1 MIDIINAK
9 KEFKNYVA
17 NYNPEHPRVALKIS
31 HILRVA
37 ENCKL
42 IAEALNLSEEE
53 IKLAELIGIFHDLGR
68 FEQVR
73 IADTFSDKESKI
85 NHAEQSVK
93 VLFEDGLIRRFIKE
107 DIYDNII
114 RKAVCNHNKAD
125 IEIGLNEKELLFA
138 KIIRDADKLDI
149 LYNITYEDFK
159 AILWYKTFDQ
169 EEIGSKEI
177 EDIEN
182 RRLVDYTNIENNAD
196 MLTIFYG
203 YIFDLNFNISLKII
217 AEHNYLE
224 IFTERV
230 KENFKSEKIHKQ
242 VDYLLGICNE
252 FINEKIKEINK

>member
-37 ENCKL
+37 ENCKV
-42 IAEALNLSEEE
+42 IAESLKLSEEE
-53 IKLAELIGIFHDLGR
+53 IKLAELLGIFHDLGR

-73 IADTFSDKESKI
+73 IADTFSDRDCKI

-93 VLFEDGLIRRFIKE
+93 VLFEDGLIRKFIE
-107 DIYDNII
+107 DDKYDDLIK
-114 RKAVCNHNKAD
+114 KAVYNHNRAD
-125 IEIGLNEKELLFA
+125 IETGLTEKELLFA

-149 LYNITYEDFK
+149 FYSTSFEEFTALC
-159 AILWYKTFDQ
+159 WYKDFDQ
-169 EEIGSKEI
+169 EEIGELEI
-177 EDIEN
+177 EDIRN
-182 RRLVDYTNIENNAD
+182 RRLVNYANIKNNAD
-196 MLTIFYG
+196 MITIFYG
-203 YIFDLNFNISLKII
+203 YIFDLNFEVSLKIV

-224 IFTERV
+224 QFTKRI

-242 VDYLLGICNE
+242 ADEILEICKE
-252 FINEKIKEINK
+252 FINEKIKEIN